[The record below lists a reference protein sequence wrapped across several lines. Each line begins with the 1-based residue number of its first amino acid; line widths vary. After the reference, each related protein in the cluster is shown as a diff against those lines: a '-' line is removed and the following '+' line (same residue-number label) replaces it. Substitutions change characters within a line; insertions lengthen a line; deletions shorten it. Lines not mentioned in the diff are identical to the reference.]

1 MAKPESHMSLPTHS
15 APHKSHLPPLGFAL
29 LAGLS
34 LFWGLNWPGMK
45 IIMGELPAWWFRSSC
60 AVVGGAS
67 LLAISAASGNSIR
80 LERRELPLVLLCAT
94 FSFLGWLI
102 FSAYGVSL
110 IGAGRAAIIAFT
122 MPIWAALFANWILGE
137 KLSGTKVLGLM
148 LGGAGLC
155 VLIGPDLV
163 ALQRAPFGAMLMLA
177 AAVSWAFGTTLFK
190 RFRWT
195 IPVASNVGWQLLLAA
210 VPMLIVAAVREPV
223 PDISQISREAVLSLI
238 YIYGFPMV
246 FCQWAYYK
254 TVHLFP
260 ASIAAIGTLMV
271 PVVGVY
277 SSHFILG
284 EPVGWRE
291 LGALVLIVA
300 ALASVLILPNL
311 ARRSR

>member
-1 MAKPESHMSLPTHS
+1 MSSSTSPRIAEQSLP
-15 APHKSHLPPLGFAL
+15 PMGFLL

-45 IIMGELPAWWFRSSC
+45 IIMNELPAWWFRTSC
-60 AVVGGAS
+60 AVVGGAA
-67 LLAISAASGNSIR
+67 LLTISAASGNSIR
-80 LERRELPLVLLCAT
+80 LERREVPLMLICSV
-94 FSFLGWLI
+94 FNFVGWLV

-122 MPIWAALFANWILGE
+122 MPVWAAVFASCLLGE
-137 KLSGTKVLGLM
+137 RFTGPKVAGLFLGL
-148 LGGAGLC
+148 AGLG
-155 VLIGPDLV
+155 VLIGPE
-163 ALQRAPFGAMLMLA
+163 LA
-177 AAVSWAFGTTLFK
+177 ALSAAPLGALFMLGAALSWALGTTLFK

-195 IPVASNVGWQLLLAA
+195 VPVASNVGWQLLASA
-210 VPMLIVAAVREPV
+210 VPMLIVAALVEPV
-223 PDISQISREAVLSLI
+223 PDVTAISREAAIALF

-277 SSHFILG
+277 SSHFLLA

-291 LGALVLIVA
+291 LGALVLIVT
-300 ALASVLILPNL
+300 ALASVLVIPNL
-311 ARRSR
+311 GRARR

>member
-1 MAKPESHMSLPTHS
+1 M
-15 APHKSHLPPLGFAL
+15 
-29 LAGLS
+29 
-34 LFWGLNWPGMK
+34 
-45 IIMGELPAWWFRSSC
+45 
-60 AVVGGAS
+60 
-67 LLAISAASGNSIR
+67 
-80 LERRELPLVLLCAT
+80 
-94 FSFLGWLI
+94 
-102 FSAYGVSL
+102 

-122 MPIWAALFANWILGE
+122 MPVWAALFASWLLSE
-137 KLSGTKVLGLM
+137 KLTAAKVIGLLLGS
-148 LGGAGLC
+148 AGLI
-155 VLIGPDLV
+155 VLIGPELV
-163 ALQRAPFGAMLMLA
+163 ALQRSPLGAVLMLCA
-177 AAVSWAFGTTLFK
+177 ALSWAFGTTLFK

-195 IPVASNVGWQLLLAA
+195 VPVASNVGWQLLLAA
-210 VPMLIVAAVREPV
+210 VPMAIGATLLEPFPDFSALSRDAV
-223 PDISQISREAVLSLI
+223 IALA

-311 ARRSR
+311 TRSTR

>member
-1 MAKPESHMSLPTHS
+1 MSSQTSSRS
-15 APHKSHLPPLGFAL
+15 AARALPPMGFVL

-45 IIMGELPAWWFRSSC
+45 IIMSELPAWWFRASC
-60 AVVGGAS
+60 ALVGGGA

-80 LERRELPLVLLCAT
+80 LERREIPLALICSLFNFV
-94 FSFLGWLI
+94 GWLML
-102 FSAYGVSL
+102 SAYGVSL

-122 MPIWAALFANWILGE
+122 MPVWAAVFASWILGE
-137 KLSGTKVLGLM
+137 RFTLPKIFGLTLGVIG
-148 LGGAGLC
+148 LG

-163 ALQRAPFGAMLMLA
+163 ALGRAPLGAMFMLGA
-177 AAVSWAFGTTLFK
+177 ALSWAFGTTLFK

-195 IPVASNVGWQLLLAA
+195 APIASNVGWQLLLSA
-210 VPMLIVAAVREPV
+210 VPMLVVAALLEPV
-223 PDISQISREAVLSLI
+223 PDISGLSRDAAIALF

-260 ASIAAIGTLMV
+260 ASVAAIGTLMV

-277 SSHFILG
+277 SSHFILA

-291 LGALVLIVA
+291 LAALVLIVS
-300 ALASVLILPNL
+300 ALASVLVIPNIG
-311 ARRSR
+311 RSRH